1 MTRYKYK
8 ISNLDCANCAKK
20 LEDGLNKENI
30 LKNVIVNFSSSKISF
45 DADRE
50 YSIDEINKMIVV
62 KDKLSYAITKE
73 KNEEKRESMQIS
85 IDKIN
90 SKSKLL
96 RKKVKICE
104 SIELRHISMETN
116 LKEFE
121 KKEEVERNEPIRL
134 CCRANCKNVFR
145 GSTSSC
151 KGIW

>member
-1 MTRYKYK
+1 
-8 ISNLDCANCAKK
+8 
-20 LEDGLNKENI
+20 
-30 LKNVIVNFSSSKISF
+30 
-45 DADRE
+45 
-50 YSIDEINKMIVV
+50 MIVV

-121 KKEEVERNEPIRL
+121 KKEEVERNEPIR
-134 CCRANCKNVFR
+134 
-145 GSTSSC
+145 
-151 KGIW
+151 